1 MKETLLGMETRTY
14 LGARFIHNMWTNN
27 EAIHRRQ
34 HVLTFDFANF
44 HVIILISLH
53 ILLLEGHFILYYS
66 GS

>member
-53 ILLLEGHFILYYS
+53 I
-66 GS
+66 